1 MSAIIIMKEKLSQR
15 LRSLKTEFEM
25 GQKLLAE
32 YEEKQ
37 CNLRETLP
45 RISGAIQV
53 LEELLA

>member
-1 MSAIIIMKEKLSQR
+1 MKEKLSQR